1 MAKGDEKESAFVGT
15 AFVPHAITHSEF
27 TNIHLSADVQM
38 NPVPLKSQ
46 DAGATRTQSETLPI
60 SQPAATLHLAQE
72 ALFMELEFGFPGI
85 ENLTQQNWGNL
96 TASVNQRVKV
106 SSLFRGGS

>member
-1 MAKGDEKESAFVGT
+1 LNRFVGT
-15 AFVPHAITHSEF
+15 ALVHRAISHSEF
-27 TNIHLSADVQM
+27 TSIHLSADVQM
-38 NPVPLKSQ
+38 NPVPLKLL
-46 DAGATRTQSETLPI
+46 DAGATRTQSNTLPI
-60 SQPAATLHLAQE
+60 SHRTTTFRLAQDSF
-72 ALFMELEFGFPGI
+72 FMELEFGFPGI